1 MPTFLDRLSASCLL
15 AFACLLTSPVQAA
28 STTAVACGD
37 IFGDCVR
44 QDGLD
49 LARATHSGDRDYGR
63 SFTAMAEAAL
73 GALRAEVR
81 ASSEDGDGGGQW
93 PRAAADFSDV
103 IHFAAPADVHEIEL
117 TVSITLDGYCKES
130 CVAQLGATLGRGVKG
145 ATLNLYQAF
154 PATQSATL
162 LWDVRET
169 LPVSSFLD
177 VRCRSTWGR
186 DCVADFAHTG
196 TLTVT
201 PALSTVTAI
210 GETGHNYA
218 VPEPQGWLMG
228 LAGIGMLG
236 AGRCLR
242 GISLRGAGQ
251 GRG

>member
-1 MPTFLDRLSASCLL
+1 MPTLLDRLSASCLL
-15 AFACLLTSPVQAA
+15 AFACLLTSPAQAA

-73 GALRAEVR
+73 GALRADVR
-81 ASSEDGDGGGQW
+81 ARSGDDDGGGQW
-93 PRAAADFSDV
+93 PRAVADFSDV
-103 IHFAAPADVHEIEL
+103 IHFTAPADVHEIEL

-130 CVAQLGATLGRGVKG
+130 CVAQLGATVGRGLKG
-145 ATLNLYQAF
+145 ATLNLYQTF

-162 LWDVRET
+162 LWDVNET
-169 LPVSSFLD
+169 LPVFSFLD

-201 PALSTVTAI
+201 PVLSTVTAI

-218 VPEPQGWLMG
+218 VPEPQSWLMG

-236 AGRCLR
+236 AGRRLG
-242 GISLRGAGQ
+242 GIRLRGAGQ